1 MKLPASLQAWFE
13 QHARAAISTLGGL
26 RLRPA
31 SSLMT
36 TAVIGI
42 ALALPAG
49 FLLLVD
55 NLEAA
60 TANREGSPQA
70 SAFLQATL
78 SVDQQRDVAAQI
90 EALAG
95 VSAVEHI
102 TPEAALA
109 EFQRASGMQETLA
122 LLERNPLPAVVVA
135 QLRSG
140 LSGADADALISALNA
155 IEAVDEVRVD
165 RVWLERLDA
174 LMQLA
179 NRGSGLIALLLG
191 LTVVLVVGNTIRL
204 DIENRRSEIE
214 ITKLIGGTDAF
225 VRRPFLYTGM
235 WYGLLG
241 GSLAAILLM
250 LSVLLLTG
258 PSSNLASLYGS
269 TFQPMGPGVSG
280 TLTLLG
286 SGIALGLLGAGVAV
300 GRHLAAIEPR

>member
-1 MKLPASLQAWFE
+1 MKLPPTLHAWLE

-26 RLRPA
+26 RLRLA

-60 TANREGSPQA
+60 TANQNGTPQA
-70 SAFLQATL
+70 SAFLQADL
-78 SVDQQRDVAAQI
+78 GIDQQRDIANQI
-90 EALAG
+90 QALAG
-95 VSAVEHI
+95 VTEVEHI
-102 TPEAALA
+102 TPEVALS
-109 EFQRASGMQETLA
+109 EFQRRSGMQETLA
-122 LLERNPLPAVVVA
+122 LLEDNPLPPVVVA
-135 QLRSG
+135 QLESG
-140 LSGADADALISALNA
+140 LSGVDADALVKALEA
-155 IEAVDEVRVD
+155 IAAVEEVRLD

-191 LTVVLVVGNTIRL
+191 LTVILVVGNTIRL
-204 DIENRRSEIE
+204 DIENRRAEIE

-235 WYGLLG
+235 WYGLIG
-241 GSLAAILLM
+241 GSLAALL
-250 LSVLLLTG
+250 LIISVFILTG
-258 PSSNLASLYGS
+258 PSSRLASLYES
-269 TFQPMGPGVSG
+269 NFEPMGPGLSG

-286 SGIALGLLGAGVAV
+286 CGVLLGLLGAALAV

>member
-1 MKLPASLQAWFE
+1 MKLPASIQAWFE
-13 QHARAAISTLGGL
+13 QHARAALNTLGGL
-26 RLRPA
+26 RLRLA

-78 SVDQQRDVAAQI
+78 SVDQQRDIAAQI
-90 EALAG
+90 EALEG
-95 VSAVEHI
+95 IIDVEHI
-102 TPEAALA
+102 TPDAALA

-122 LLERNPLPAVVVA
+122 LLEGNPLPPVVVA

-140 LSGADADALISALNA
+140 LSGADADALINALNA

-258 PSSNLASLYGS
+258 PSSHLASLYGS
-269 TFQPMGPGVSG
+269 AFQPMGPGISG

-286 SGIALGLLGAGVAV
+286 SGVALGLLGAGVAV

>member
-1 MKLPASLQAWFE
+1 MKLPATLHAWFE

-26 RLRPA
+26 RLRLA

-60 TANREGSPQA
+60 TANQNGTPQA
-70 SAFLQATL
+70 SAFLQADL
-78 SVDQQRDVAAQI
+78 GIDQQRDIANQI
-90 EALAG
+90 QALAG
-95 VSAVEHI
+95 VTEVEHI
-102 TPEAALA
+102 TPEVALS
-109 EFQRASGMQETLA
+109 EFQRRSGMQETLA
-122 LLERNPLPAVVVA
+122 LLEDNPLPPVVVA
-135 QLRSG
+135 QLESG
-140 LSGADADALISALNA
+140 LSGVDADALVKALEA
-155 IEAVDEVRVD
+155 IAAVEEVRLD

-191 LTVVLVVGNTIRL
+191 LTVILVVGNTIRL
-204 DIENRRSEIE
+204 DIENRRAEIE

-235 WYGLLG
+235 WYGLIG
-241 GSLAAILLM
+241 GSLAALL
-250 LSVLLLTG
+250 LIISVFILTG
-258 PSSNLASLYGS
+258 PSSRLASLYES
-269 TFQPMGPGVSG
+269 NFEPMGPGLSG

-286 SGIALGLLGAGVAV
+286 CGVLLGLLGAALAV

>member
-1 MKLPASLQAWFE
+1 MKLPATLHAWLE

-26 RLRPA
+26 RLRLA

-60 TANREGSPQA
+60 TANQNGTPQA
-70 SAFLQATL
+70 SAFLQADL
-78 SVDQQRDVAAQI
+78 GIDQQRDIANQI
-90 EALAG
+90 QALAG
-95 VSAVEHI
+95 VTEVEHI
-102 TPEAALA
+102 TPEVALS
-109 EFQRASGMQETLA
+109 EFQRRSGMQETLA
-122 LLERNPLPAVVVA
+122 LLEDNPLPPVVVA
-135 QLRSG
+135 QLESG
-140 LSGADADALISALNA
+140 LSGVDADALVKALEA
-155 IEAVDEVRVD
+155 IAAVEEVRLD

-191 LTVVLVVGNTIRL
+191 LTVILVVGNTIRL
-204 DIENRRSEIE
+204 DIENRRAEIE

-235 WYGLLG
+235 WYGLIG
-241 GSLAAILLM
+241 GSLAALL
-250 LSVLLLTG
+250 LIISVFILTG
-258 PSSNLASLYGS
+258 PSSRLASLYES
-269 TFQPMGPGVSG
+269 NFEPMGPGLSG

-286 SGIALGLLGAGVAV
+286 CGVLLGLLGAALAV

>member
-1 MKLPASLQAWFE
+1 MKLPATLHAWLE

-26 RLRPA
+26 RLRLA

-60 TANREGSPQA
+60 TANQNGTPQA
-70 SAFLQATL
+70 SAFLQADL
-78 SVDQQRDVAAQI
+78 GIDQQRDIANQI
-90 EALAG
+90 QALAG
-95 VSAVEHI
+95 VTEVEHI
-102 TPEAALA
+102 TPEVALS
-109 EFQRASGMQETLA
+109 EFQRRSGMQETLA
-122 LLERNPLPAVVVA
+122 LLEDNPLPPVVVA
-135 QLRSG
+135 QLESG
-140 LSGADADALISALNA
+140 LSGVDADTLVKALEA
-155 IEAVDEVRVD
+155 IAAVEEVRLD

-191 LTVVLVVGNTIRL
+191 LTVILVVGNTIRL
-204 DIENRRSEIE
+204 DIENRRAEIE

-235 WYGLLG
+235 WYGLIG
-241 GSLAAILLM
+241 GSLAALL
-250 LSVLLLTG
+250 LIISVFILTG
-258 PSSNLASLYGS
+258 PSSRLASLYES
-269 TFQPMGPGVSG
+269 NFEPMGPGLSG

-286 SGIALGLLGAGVAV
+286 CGVLLGLLGAALAV

>member
-1 MKLPASLQAWFE
+1 MKLPPTLHAWLE

-26 RLRPA
+26 RLRLA

-60 TANREGSPQA
+60 TANQNGTPQA
-70 SAFLQATL
+70 SAFLQADL
-78 SVDQQRDVAAQI
+78 DIDQQRDIADQI
-90 EALAG
+90 QALAG
-95 VSAVEHI
+95 VTEVRYI
-102 TPEAALA
+102 TPEAALT
-109 EFQRASGMQETLA
+109 EFQRRSGMQETLA
-122 LLERNPLPAVVVA
+122 LLEDNPLPPVVVA
-135 QLRSG
+135 QLESG
-140 LSGADADALISALNA
+140 LSGVDADALVRALEA
-155 IEAVDEVRVD
+155 IAAVEEVRLD

-191 LTVVLVVGNTIRL
+191 LTVILVVGNTIRL
-204 DIENRRSEIE
+204 DIENRRAEIE

-235 WYGLLG
+235 WYGLIG
-241 GSLAAILLM
+241 GSLAALL
-250 LSVLLLTG
+250 LIISVFILTG
-258 PSSNLASLYGS
+258 PSSRLAGLYES
-269 TFQPMGPGVSG
+269 NFEPMGPGFSG

-286 SGIALGLLGAGVAV
+286 CGMLLGLLGAALAV

>member
-1 MKLPASLQAWFE
+1 MKLPPTLHAWLE

-26 RLRPA
+26 RLRLA

-60 TANREGSPQA
+60 TANQNGTPQA
-70 SAFLQATL
+70 SAFLQADL
-78 SVDQQRDVAAQI
+78 DIDQQRDIADQI
-90 EALAG
+90 QALAG
-95 VSAVEHI
+95 VTEVEHI
-102 TPEAALA
+102 TPEVALS
-109 EFQRASGMQETLA
+109 EFQRRSGMQETLA
-122 LLERNPLPAVVVA
+122 LLERNPLPPVVVA
-135 QLRSG
+135 QLESG
-140 LSGADADALISALNA
+140 LSGVDADALVKALEA
-155 IEAVDEVRVD
+155 IAAVEEVRLD

-191 LTVVLVVGNTIRL
+191 LTVILVVGNTIRL
-204 DIENRRSEIE
+204 DIENRRAEIE

-235 WYGLLG
+235 WYGLIG
-241 GSLAAILLM
+241 GSLAALL
-250 LSVLLLTG
+250 LIISVFILTG
-258 PSSNLASLYGS
+258 PSSRLASLYES
-269 TFQPMGPGVSG
+269 NFEPMGPGLSG

-286 SGIALGLLGAGVAV
+286 CGVLLGLLGAALAV